1 MKKEIKQYD
10 MFMVGAGIMSV
21 TLATLLREFSPNF
34 KLGIVERGGL
44 LSEESS
50 ASLSNAGTG
59 HSGFCE
65 LNYDIEKAIN
75 TCESFEQSKQFWAY
89 IAKQGHLNPGFI
101 HNVPHISFVE
111 GQENVDALKKRY
123 LELKGNILFSDMEY
137 TEFHSILNVW
147 LPLVMEGRDQKIPV
161 AATRMKRGT
170 DIDFGR
176 LTYELGIWA
185 RKRGADFS
193 IYSEVTDIKK
203 EDSLW
208 YVSIKNLKTKEEYQV
223 STKFLFIGAGGATLS
238 LLQKTGISEADGY
251 GGFPVSGQF
260 LKCDNPDVVSKHE
273 AKVYGK
279 PSIGAPPMSVPH
291 LDTRIIDGKK
301 VLLFGPY
308 AGFSTKFLKN
318 GKWSD
323 FFKSL
328 RLNNIFVIL
337 SAGIRSLGLSKYL
350 LTEVTKTK
358 KARFKTLLS
367 YYPKAN
373 IKDWELIT
381 AGQRV
386 QVIKKDNG
394 VPTIEF
400 GTELIISHDKSLAA
414 LMGASPGASTSVHI
428 MLELI
433 RKCFIGKIS
442 HDVFMRRVKEI
453 VPSYLD
459 TLNDDKDLFDDV
471 ESSIKKELEL

>member
-1 MKKEIKQYD
+1 MKPKKEYD
-10 MFMVGAGIMSV
+10 VFMIGAGIMSV
-21 TLATLLREFSPNF
+21 TLSTLLREFSPNF
-34 KLGIVERGGL
+34 KIGIVERGGL
-44 LSEESS
+44 KIGESS

-65 LNYDIEKAIN
+65 LNYDIEKAIS

-89 IAKQGHLNPGFI
+89 IAKQGHLKPGFI
-101 HNVPHISFVE
+101 HSVPHISFVE

-123 LELKGNILFSDMEY
+123 LELKKNILFSDMEY
-137 TEFHSILNVW
+137 TEFHSVLNIW
-147 LPLVMEGRDQKIPV
+147 MPLVMEGRDQKIPV

-170 DIDFGR
+170 DVDFGR
-176 LTYELGIWA
+176 LTYELGVWA

-193 IYSEVTDIKK
+193 IYSEVTDIRK
-203 EDSLW
+203 EDGLW
-208 YVSIKNLKTKEEYQV
+208 IVSIKNLKTNEEYQI

-238 LLQKTGISEADGY
+238 LLQKTGIPEADGY

-260 LKCDNPDVVSKHE
+260 LKCDNPDIVLKHK

-291 LDTRIIDGKK
+291 LDTRIIDGKQ

-323 FFKSL
+323 FFRSL
-328 RLNNIFVIL
+328 KMSNIFVIL
-337 SAGIRSLGLSKYL
+337 SAGMRSLGLSKYL

-358 KARFKTLLS
+358 KARFKTLLL
-367 YYPKAN
+367 YYPGAN

-400 GTELIISHDKSLAA
+400 GTELVVSHDKSLAA

-442 HDVFMRRVKEI
+442 QDVFMRRTKEI

-459 TLNDDKDLFDDV
+459 TLNDDKELFDEV
-471 ESSIKKELEL
+471 ESNIKKELEL

>member
-1 MKKEIKQYD
+1 MEKEIKHYD
-10 MFMVGAGIMSV
+10 MFMIGAGIMSV

-34 KLGIVERGGL
+34 KLGLVERGGL
-44 LSEESS
+44 KPMESS
-50 ASLSNAGTG
+50 ESFNNAGTG

-75 TCESFEQSKQFWAY
+75 VCESFEQSKQFWAY
-89 IAKQGHLNPGFI
+89 IAKQGHLKPGFI
-101 HNVPHISFVE
+101 HSVPHISFVE
-111 GQENVDALKKRY
+111 GQENVDALKKRF
-123 LELKGNILFSDMEY
+123 LELRKNILFSDMEY
-137 TEFHSILNVW
+137 TEFESILNIW
-147 LPLVMEGRDQKIPV
+147 MPLVMQGRDPEIPV
-161 AATRMKRGT
+161 AATRMNRGT
-170 DIDFGR
+170 DVDFGE
-176 LTYELGIWA
+176 LTYELGVWA
-185 RKRGADFS
+185 RKRGADFF
-193 IYSEVTDIKK
+193 INSEVVDIKK
-203 EDSLW
+203 EDGLW
-208 YVSIKNLKTKEEYQV
+208 IVSIKNLETKEEYKI

-238 LLQKTGISEADGY
+238 LLQKSGIPEADGY

-260 LKCDNPDVVSKHE
+260 LICDNQEVVAKHN

-279 PSIGAPPMSVPH
+279 PSVGSPPMSVPH

-308 AGFSTKFLKN
+308 AGFTTMFLKN
-318 GKWSD
+318 GHWTD

-328 RLNNIFVIL
+328 RFKNIFVII
-337 SAGIRSLGLSKYL
+337 SAGLRSLGLSKYL

-367 YYPKAN
+367 YYPDAN
-373 IKDWELIT
+373 INDWELIT

-400 GTELIISHDKSLAA
+400 GTEMVVSHDKSLAA

-442 HDVFMRRVKEI
+442 QDVFMRRVKEI

>member
-1 MKKEIKQYD
+1 

-21 TLATLLREFSPNF
+21 TLATLLREFSPAF
-34 KLGIVERGGL
+34 KIGLVERGGL
-44 LSEESS
+44 TSSESS
-50 ASLSNAGTG
+50 SSFNNAGTG

-65 LNYDIEKAIN
+65 LNYNIEKAIQ

-89 IAKQGHLNPGFI
+89 IAKQGHLNPDFI

-111 GQENVDALKKRY
+111 GQENVEALKKRF
-123 LELKGNILFSDMEY
+123 LELRKNILFSDMEY
-137 TEFHSILNVW
+137 TEWHSVLNIW
-147 LPLVMEGRDQKIPV
+147 APLIMEGRDPEIPV

-170 DIDFGR
+170 DVDFGR
-176 LTYELGIWA
+176 LTYELSVWA

-203 EDSLW
+203 EDGNW
-208 YVSIKNLKTKEEYQV
+208 IVSIKNLETKEEYQI

-238 LLQKTGISEADGY
+238 LLQKTGIPEADGY

-260 LKCDNPDVVSKHE
+260 LKCDNPDVVSRHE

-291 LDTRIIDGKK
+291 LDTRIINGKK

-337 SAGIRSLGLSKYL
+337 SAGMRSLGLSKYL

-367 YYPKAN
+367 YYPEAN

-400 GTELIISHDKSLAA
+400 GTELVISHDKSLAA

-442 HDVFMRRVKEI
+442 QDVFMRRVKEI

-459 TLNDDKDLFDDV
+459 TLNDDKDLFDDI
-471 ESSIKKELEL
+471 EFSIKKELEL